1 MPLDDEQEVYQDHIL
16 DHYEDPYH
24 RGHCDHATHAHEDD
38 NPLCG
43 DVIHVELQ
51 IDEQDRIESAWFDGD
66 GCCISQ
72 ASASMLMEKIEGM
85 TVEDLKQFT
94 AQDMLALFG
103 ARLTP
108 NRQKCCLL
116 SWRVVQAAVHSPVDA
131 AGREATTGTGPRRA
145 CRIRR
150 RADAAGGERLVAA
163 TDTLCPSIRRCS
175 ARISRSCRPCS
186 TATSRWCTSTTRPRR
201 NVPAR

>member
-24 RGHCDHATHAHEDD
+24 RGQCARATHAHEDD

-43 DVIHVELQ
+43 DVIRVELQ
-51 IDEQDRIESAWFDGD
+51 IDAANRIRSAWFDGD

-85 TVEDLKQFT
+85 TIDDLKQFT

-116 SWRVVQAAVHSPVDA
+116 SWRVVQAAVHSP
-131 AGREATTGTGPRRA
+131 
-145 CRIRR
+145 
-150 RADAAGGERLVAA
+150 
-163 TDTLCPSIRRCS
+163 TDGDG
-175 ARISRSCRPCS
+175 ARTRSEDHP
-186 TATSRWCTSTTRPRR
+186 
-201 NVPAR
+201 

>member
-1 MPLDDEQEVYQDHIL
+1 MPLDDEQDVYQDHIL

-51 IDEQDRIESAWFDGD
+51 LDANGRIVSAWFDGD

-72 ASASMLMEKIEGM
+72 ASASMLMEKVEGM
-85 TVEDLKQFT
+85 TIEDLKQFT
-94 AQDMLALFG
+94 AQDMLQLFG

-116 SWRVVQAAVHSPVDA
+116 SWRVVQTAVHSPLDA
-131 AGREATTGTGPRRA
+131 SASSVTTGTDQVGANRA
-145 CRIRR
+145 NR
-150 RADAAGGERLVAA
+150 
-163 TDTLCPSIRRCS
+163 TLPKEN
-175 ARISRSCRPCS
+175 A
-186 TATSRWCTSTTRPRR
+186 
-201 NVPAR
+201 